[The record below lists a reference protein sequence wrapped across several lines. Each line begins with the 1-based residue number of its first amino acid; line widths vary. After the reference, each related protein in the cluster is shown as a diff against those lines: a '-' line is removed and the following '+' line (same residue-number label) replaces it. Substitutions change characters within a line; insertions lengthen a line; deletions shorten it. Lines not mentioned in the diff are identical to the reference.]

1 MFRPVTTVN
10 PGLLGAVLFL
20 AILILGRA
28 GTGSA
33 AESRVE
39 DAENAAVTEGLS
51 VDAQGRLLL
60 RGRAFR
66 GLGVNYYDAFVRSLG
81 SVPGRDVE
89 AGFRVLAE
97 HGIPFARFSAGGYW
111 PVDWGLYRTNA
122 AAHWERFDRVVAV
135 AERTGVGLIP
145 SLFWHPPTVSDLAG
159 EPVDEWGNPGS
170 ATHRWMRAYTREV
183 VTRYRRSPAVWAW
196 EFGNEF
202 NLPADLPNAAEH
214 RPPTP
219 PGSGTPSVRTERDD
233 LTHRAMRVA
242 LAEFAREVRRHDP
255 DRLILSGNAFPR
267 PSAWHQ
273 MHERSWGR
281 DDKHPWQSML
291 AGDNPGP
298 VNTLSGRLYATTDLE
313 RLPWAAERAAAE
325 RRPLVVGE
333 FGVPGEPTPEA
344 LRRLESM
351 LDLLEANRVPLAALW
366 VFDFDGQR
374 HDWNVT
380 ADHPRALLLKAV
392 AGRNAV
398 WSRNTGP

>member
-1 MFRPVTTVN
+1 MFRPVTTAN
-10 PGLLGAVLFL
+10 RGLSGPVLFL
-20 AILILGRA
+20 VILILGRA
-28 GTGSA
+28 GPGLA

-39 DAENAAVTEGLS
+39 DAAGAPAAEGLS

-60 RGRAFR
+60 RGRVYR

-81 SVPGRDVE
+81 AVPGRDVE

-111 PVDWGLYRTNA
+111 PVDWGFYRTNA
-122 AAHWERFDRVVAV
+122 AAHWERLDRVVAV

-159 EPVDEWGNPGS
+159 EPVDQWGNPDS
-170 ATHRWMRAYTREV
+170 ATHRWMRDYTREV

-219 PGSGTPSVRTERDD
+219 PGSGAPAVRTERDD
-233 LTHRAMRVA
+233 LTHAAMRVA
-242 LAEFAREVRRHDP
+242 LGEFAREVRRHDP
-255 DRLILSGNAFPR
+255 HRLILSGNAFPR
-267 PSAWHQ
+267 PTAWHQ

-281 DDKHPWQSML
+281 DDQGRWQAML
-291 AGDNPGP
+291 GGDNPGP
-298 VNTLSGRLYATTDLE
+298 VGTLSGRLYAETDLE

-344 LRRLESM
+344 LGRLESM

-380 ADHPRALLLKAV
+380 AENPRAVLLKAV
-392 AGRNAV
+392 ARRNAA
-398 WSRNTGP
+398 WSGNAGP